1 MRPHRTS
8 GRVLAAGWR
17 CVVGLAALHSMLLSP
32 LAAQEAPAE
41 GVLEDELRK
50 IREEMERM
58 RAGYEARISELERQ
72 MKERSPAGAAGDA
85 KGEQDAASE
94 LDDAL
99 AELDQALLQ
108 SDDPARTRLS
118 QTTRFDD
125 FFNPSISAVLDFSA
139 SASTLDDSWE
149 DYDQLRFRVGE
160 IGMAAELDPYARAY
174 AVFEFE
180 EEEAHVAEFAGI
192 FDLAR
197 IAEYSNGRFKAGR
210 YFLDLDPLNR
220 QHEHEY
226 AFVQQPAVKIEMFGG
241 NSLGNGIEYHDWF
254 PVGDSPLRFSLGVAS
269 SVEGHNHTEAGGE
282 HHDDDEAEPFG
293 SRGFEDLAYT
303 ARVAWNTDLSQ
314 DDRLTIGGSVFYAPR
329 LREFELD
336 PGPPEETVAH
346 DTRKLI
352 EELDLSLQRN
362 TPQGTGFTFTTA
374 VFALQGRFVD
384 EATDTRFDESSFGGY
399 SWYENRFHLQ
409 WGAGVAFDWSQSST
423 DNDQKLYQYSAFLNW
438 YPSETHRLRLQYQY
452 SDTDPFDGARY
463 QQDFHAVFLQWTV
476 VLGSHNHGLS
486 W

>member
-1 MRPHRTS
+1 MRPHRSS

-17 CVVGLAALHSMLLSP
+17 RALGLAAMHTVLLTP
-32 LAAQEAPAE
+32 LAAQDEPAT
-41 GVLEDELRK
+41 GSPQDEIRK

-72 MKERSPAGAAGDA
+72 MKERPPAGAGTGAGDR
-85 KGEQDAASE
+85 EAADE
-94 LDDAL
+94 LGDAL

-139 SASTLDDSWE
+139 SASTLDDGWE
-149 DYDQLRFRVGE
+149 DYDQFRFRVGE

-174 AVFEFE
+174 AVFEVE
-180 EEEAHVAEFAGI
+180 EEGAEVAEFAGI

-197 IAEYSNGRFKAGR
+197 VAESSNGRFKVGR

-226 AFVQQPAVKIEMFGG
+226 AFVHQPAVKIEMFGG
-241 NSLGNGIEYHDWF
+241 NALGNGIEYHDWV
-254 PVGDSPLRFSLGVAS
+254 PVGDSPLRFSLGIAS
-269 SVEGHNHTEAGGE
+269 DVEGHNHTERGGGHE
-282 HHDDDEAEPFG
+282 HDEDEVEPFG

-314 DDRLTIGGSVFYAPR
+314 DDRLTIGGMVFYAPR
-329 LREFELD
+329 MREFELD
-336 PGPPEETVAH
+336 PGLPEVTVAH

-352 EELDLSLQRN
+352 ESLDLTLQRN

-374 VFALQGRFVD
+374 VFAQQGRFVD
-384 EATDTRFDESSFGGY
+384 EATDARFDEVSYGGY
-399 SWYENRFHLQ
+399 AWYENRFDIQ
-409 WGAGVAFDWSQSST
+409 WGAGIAFDWTQSST
-423 DNDQKLYQYSAFLNW
+423 DDDRKLYQYSAFLNW
-438 YPSETHRLRLQYQY
+438 YPSDTHRLRLQYQY
-452 SDTDPFDGARY
+452 TDTDPFDGARFE
-463 QQDFHAVFLQWTV
+463 QDFHAVFLQWTI
-476 VLGSHNHGLS
+476 VLGAHNHGLN